1 MKDDGFVG
9 AAKKTL
15 KSIVSTVSPEL
26 TCKILFF
33 SAFHRK
39 LDLNNPQTL
48 DEKLCTMKIGYYD
61 RNPLIKQCAD
71 KYRVRDYVKSKGLNF
86 LLNECYGVY
95 DSVSEIP
102 WQQLPEEFVLK
113 CNHGC
118 GYNIICP
125 DKSQLNIHE
134 AKRKLRKWMREDYW
148 RLNAE
153 LNYKVV
159 SKKILCEKY
168 LKEEDGS
175 EVVDYKIY
183 CFHGK
188 PFAIIVCVERAKHN
202 TRFYFFDK
210 DWNLLRINP
219 DSIAAPDDFTLPK
232 PACVEDMLHY
242 AEILSEPFPF
252 VRVDFYVVADRVVFG
267 ELTFT
272 PASGMDKNRLPETDI
287 LLGKMLTIPA

>member
-153 LNYKVV
+153 LN
-159 SKKILCEKY
+159 
-168 LKEEDGS
+168 
-175 EVVDYKIY
+175 
-183 CFHGK
+183 
-188 PFAIIVCVERAKHN
+188 CVERAKHN